1 MKYNKYNIRKKK
13 NLRYLE
19 QKEKQLQKQEA
30 NEKDYLQ
37 AINAIKAHFTKQ
49 NAIALDLKQTLEK
62 NWK

>member
-1 MKYNKYNIRKKK
+1 MKYNKYQRK

-19 QKEKQLQKQEA
+19 RTEKKRQDKIAEA
-30 NEKDYLQ
+30 EDRLQ

-49 NAIALDLKQTLEK
+49 NPTALDLKQTLEK

>member
-1 MKYNKYNIRKKK
+1 MKYNKYTIRQKK

-49 NAIALDLKQTLEK
+49 NAIA
-62 NWK
+62 

>member
-1 MKYNKYNIRKKK
+1 MKYNKYQRK

-19 QKEKQLQKQEA
+19 RTEKKRQDKIAEA
-30 NEKDYLQ
+30 EDRLQ

>member
-1 MKYNKYNIRKKK
+1 MKYNKYTIRQKK

-49 NAIALDLKQTLEK
+49 NPTALDLKQTLEK